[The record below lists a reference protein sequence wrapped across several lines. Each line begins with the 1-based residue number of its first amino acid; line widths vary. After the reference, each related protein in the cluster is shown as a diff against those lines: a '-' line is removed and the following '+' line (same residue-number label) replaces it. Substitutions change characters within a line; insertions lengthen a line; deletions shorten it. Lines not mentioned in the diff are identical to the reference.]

1 MHQAVTGTSTE
12 AYGQLRFD
20 DSPRLVYWELTRA
33 CDLACRHC
41 RAEAIPQRDPN
52 ELNTDEGGR
61 LLEDLLDFGKPAPHL
76 VLTGGDPLKRPDFFE
91 LLEMALALGL
101 RTSVAPSGTPSLTR
115 EVVRR
120 LKTLG
125 VASVALSLDGS
136 TAGRHDGLRGVPGC
150 FDRTIEAARDVGE
163 QSLPMQINTLVTA
176 DTLEDLELL
185 YALVSTLNVAR
196 WSLFTLVPTGRGA
209 ELPEISPERCET
221 FFHWL
226 YDRSREAP
234 FPIATTEA
242 PHFRRVALRRMRAE
256 GRGAA
261 EIRRSPIGMGFGI
274 RDGNG
279 ILFVS
284 HVGEVFPSG
293 FLPVAAGNVRTESPA
308 ALYRSSELFRNI
320 RETGRYAGKC
330 GWCEFRNLCGG
341 SRARSYAAT
350 GDPLGGDPLCPYE
363 PSSAPPDLED

>member
-12 AYGQLRFD
+12 VYGQFRHD

-41 RAEAIPQRDPN
+41 RAEAIPQRDQN
-52 ELNTDEGGR
+52 ELDTEEGAR
-61 LLEDLLDFGKPAPHL
+61 LLEELLRFGRPSPHL

-91 LLEMALALGL
+91 LLECAIVLGL
-101 RTSVAPSGTPSLTR
+101 RTSVAPNGTLNLTR
-115 EVVRR
+115 EFVRW

-125 VASVALSLDGS
+125 VQSIALSLDGS
-136 TAGRHDGLRGVPGC
+136 KAGRHDGLRGVPGC
-150 FDRTIEAARDVGE
+150 FDRTVEAARDVGE
-163 QSLPMQINTLVTA
+163 QCLPLQINTLVTA
-176 DTLEDLELL
+176 GALEDLESL
-185 YALVSTLNVAR
+185 YALVITLNVAR
-196 WSLFTLVPTGRGA
+196 WSLFTLIPTGRGA
-209 ELPEISPERCET
+209 LLPVISLERCET

-234 FPIATTEA
+234 FAIATTEA
-242 PHFRRVALRRMRAE
+242 PHSRRVALTRMQAE
-256 GRGAA
+256 GRSAA
-261 EIRRSPIGMGFGI
+261 DIRRSPIGMGFGI

-293 FLPVAAGNVRTESPA
+293 FLPVAAGNGRTESPVT
-308 ALYRSSELFRNI
+308 LYQSSELFQNI
-320 RETGRYAGKC
+320 RETERYAGKC
-330 GWCEFRNLCGG
+330 GRCEFRNLCGG

-350 GDPLGGDPLCPYE
+350 GDPLGSNPLCAYDPA
-363 PSSAPPDLED
+363 SAPPDLED

>member
-1 MHQAVTGTSTE
+1 MDHAITGTSTE
-12 AYGQLRFD
+12 VYGQLRFE

-41 RAEAIPQRDPN
+41 RAEAIPERDPN
-52 ELNTDEGGR
+52 ELDTEEGGR
-61 LLEDLLDFGKPAPHL
+61 LLEDLLGFGKPAPHL

-91 LLEMALALGL
+91 LLECAIALSL
-101 RTSVAPSGTPSLTR
+101 RTSVAPSGTPNLTR
-115 EVVRR
+115 EVLRR

-125 VASVALSLDGS
+125 VQSIALSLDGS

-150 FDRTIEAARDVGE
+150 FDRTVEAARDAGE

-176 DTLEDLELL
+176 DTLEDMESL

-209 ELPEISPERCET
+209 VLPEVSPERCET

-234 FPIATTEA
+234 FAIATTEA
-242 PHFRRVALRRMRAE
+242 PHFRRVALTRMQDE
-256 GRGAA
+256 GRNA
-261 EIRRSPIGMGFGI
+261 EDIRRTPVGMGFGI

-293 FLPVAAGNVRTESPA
+293 FLPVAAGNVRTESPVT
-308 ALYRSSELFRNI
+308 LYRSSELFRNI
-320 RETGRYAGKC
+320 RETERYAGKC

-350 GDPLGGDPLCPYE
+350 GDPLGSDPLCAYE
-363 PSSAPPDLED
+363 PASAAPGLED